1 MYGVALYAVALYAV
15 ALYGVAASAPVRLR
29 RSPAPDRTRRYGCCV
44 PSADLDRLVEVVL
57 ADEAAQRRLLATPE
71 RAAFVDAVV
80 ALAAERRL
88 AVSPGDVEDALRAAR
103 RTWLERWV

>member
-1 MYGVALYAVALYAV
+1 VYGVALYAVALYAV

-44 PSADLDRLVEVVL
+44 PS